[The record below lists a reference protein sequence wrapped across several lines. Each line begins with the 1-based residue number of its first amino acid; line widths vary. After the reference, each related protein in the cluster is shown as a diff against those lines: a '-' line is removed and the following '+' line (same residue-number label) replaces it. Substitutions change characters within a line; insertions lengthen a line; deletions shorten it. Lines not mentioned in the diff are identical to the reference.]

1 ELSEEEKLE
10 YEEKFGDP
18 LTGEFPDE
26 IEASALD
33 DWIYNKGTADLIF
46 ETLMTYG
53 IKVNENTRLGKT
65 ILITRKHEHAVFLE
79 KVFNRN
85 YPQYGNGFL
94 KVIDYQTEHSET
106 VLEDF
111 KGKDKNPIIACSVD
125 MLDTGIDVP
134 EVVNLVFLKPVKSHI
149 KFWQMIGRGTRKC

>member
-1 ELSEEEKLE
+1 TPRYDQIDKNTYELFGLDHGNPTYNYDYAKAVSDDHLEDYRSLSVETKFRRTGIKYHELSEEEKLE

-65 ILITRKHEHAVFLE
+65 ILFTRKHEHAVFLE

-85 YPQYGNGFL
+85 YPQYG
-94 KVIDYQTEHSET
+94 
-106 VLEDF
+106 
-111 KGKDKNPIIACSVD
+111 
-125 MLDTGIDVP
+125 
-134 EVVNLVFLKPVKSHI
+134 
-149 KFWQMIGRGTRKC
+149 